1 MSQSVNHA
9 YYHSIGK
16 EDYEELKA
24 CLGQTFQEINDLKA
38 EGISIDGEHLSGEC
52 CLFSKIN

>member
-16 EDYEELKA
+16 DDYEELKA
-24 CLGQTFQEINDLKA
+24 CLGHTFQEIDDLKA
-38 EGISIDGEHLSGEC
+38 EGILIDGEHFDVEW
-52 CLFSKIN
+52 